1 MKKVLFLFLFSAFAL
16 NAFAQT
22 TRQNQGFELPQF
34 GVRIEPDKRLM
45 VVLAALEA
53 AGLNTPLTVKGEEFR
68 QKLRADLT
76 GFNPELAGKM
86 QSFVRQYKNRNPNK
100 SDSDIIAPFI
110 SMAYALSPVPD
121 LAEPTRTAD
130 LPGNLLDVLDF
141 APFVREFYRTSAM
154 KTKLDEYVKDYETA
168 SVPMRKSTEE
178 MVRELLGYMHTKP
191 QLIYAERVIVE
202 TKDRKNKTIKKTE
215 VRERERRFFI
225 VPELLA
231 PKGAVNFV
239 NAGDDYYAIVPPDID
254 LGASEVRRAY
264 LQFVLDPLILA
275 NAKEIS
281 GFREGIKSLLDER
294 RKTNPNI
301 SPDIFLAVSRSLVSA
316 VDARQTEYEKVVLAT
331 SQARQKIDLM
341 KTVEEKKAVSAEL
354 DAFKKSFADDTAL
367 QLSQSYESGAVLSF
381 YFAAQLKGTEESGFD
396 IASSMR
402 DIILSLVPSKEM
414 TRLTEFAD
422 ARARAVER
430 RKTTTIQPKAI
441 DNPVTVKLLEIDKTI
456 TAKNYTQAEAELKK
470 LLTEYPTESPRI
482 YYALGR
488 LASLSAENLP
498 KEEEE
503 KRNQRL
509 LEAKVAYTNVLRS
522 ATETTDPALISLS
535 YLGLGRIYEFHD
547 QTEYA
552 IKIYEKVIELGDI
565 EGGAYKEAIEA
576 KARLTK
582 K

>member
-1 MKKVLFLFLFSAFAL
+1 
-16 NAFAQT
+16 
-22 TRQNQGFELPQF
+22 
-34 GVRIEPDKRLM
+34 M

-53 AGLNTPLTVKGEEFR
+53 AGLNTPLTEKGEVFR
-68 QKLRADLT
+68 QKLRTDLA
-76 GFNPELAGKM
+76 GFNPELVAKM
-86 QSFVRQYKNRNPNK
+86 KSFVRQYKSRNPNK

-121 LAEPTRTAD
+121 LAEPTRTSD

-141 APFVREFYRTSAM
+141 SPFVREFYNTSAI
-154 KTKLDEYVKDYETA
+154 KTKLAEYVKDYETA
-168 SVPMRKSTEE
+168 SIPMRKSTEE

-191 QLIYAERVIVE
+191 QLIYVEKIVVE
-202 TKDRKNKTIKKTE
+202 SKEKNKTLKKTE
-215 VRERERRFFI
+215 IRERERRFFI

-264 LQFVLDPLILA
+264 LQFVLDPIILA
-275 NAKEIS
+275 NAKEVS
-281 GFREGIKSLLDER
+281 AFREGIKALLDER

-316 VDARQTEYEKVVLAT
+316 VDAKQTEFEKTFLAT
-331 SQARQKIDLM
+331 SQARQKINLM
-341 KTVEEKKAVSAEL
+341 KTIEEKKAVSAEL
-354 DAFKKSFADDTAL
+354 DAFKKSFADETAL
-367 QLSQSYESGAVLSF
+367 QLSGSYESGAVLAF
-381 YFAAQLKGTEESGFD
+381 YFAAQLKGMEDSGFD

-402 DIILSLVPSKEM
+402 DIILSLTPSKE
-414 TRLTEFAD
+414 TNRLAEFAD

-441 DNPVTVKLLEIDKTI
+441 DNPVTIKLLKIDEVI

-470 LLTEYPTESPRI
+470 LLEEYPTEASRI
-482 YYALGR
+482 YYTLGR
-488 LASLSAENLP
+488 LASLSAESLP
-498 KEEEE
+498 ESDIKGR
-503 KRNQRL
+503 KQRL
-509 LEAKVAYTNVLRS
+509 LEAKLAYSNVIRS
-522 ATETTDPALISLS
+522 ATETTDIALISLS
-535 YLGLGRIYEFHD
+535 YLGLGRIYEFYD

-552 IKIYEKVIELGDI
+552 LKIYEKIIELGDI
-565 EGGAYKEAIEA
+565 EGGAYNEALAA

>member
-1 MKKVLFLFLFSAFAL
+1 MKKIIFLFLFSAFAL

-34 GVRIEPDKRLM
+34 GVKIEPDKRLM

-53 AGLNTPLTVKGEEFR
+53 AGLNTPLTAKGEEFR
-68 QKLRADLT
+68 QKLRTDLT
-76 GFNPELAGKM
+76 GFNPDLVEKM

-100 SDSDIIAPFI
+100 SDSEIIAPFI

-154 KTKLDEYVKDYETA
+154 KTKLDEYVKDYQEA
-168 SVPMRKSTEE
+168 SVPMRKSAEE

-191 QLIYAERVIVE
+191 QLIYTEKIIIE
-202 TKDRKNKTIKKTE
+202 SKNKKKTLKQTE
-215 VRERERRFFI
+215 FRERERRFYI

-264 LQFVLDPLILA
+264 LQFVLDPMILA

-281 GFREGIKSLLDER
+281 GFREGIKALLDER

-301 SPDIFLAVSRSLVSA
+301 SPDVFLAVSRSLVSA

-396 IASSMR
+396 IASSIR
-402 DIILSLVPSKEM
+402 DIILSLVPSKEA
-414 TRLTEFAD
+414 TRLNEFAD
-422 ARARAVER
+422 ARTRAIER

-456 TAKNYTQAEAELKK
+456 TAKNYTQAQAELKK
-470 LLTEYPTESPRI
+470 LLTEYPTESSRI

-503 KRNQRL
+503 TRNKRL

-522 ATETTDPALISLS
+522 ATATTDPALISLS

-552 IKIYEKVIELGDI
+552 IKIYEKVIEMGNI
-565 EGGAYKEAIEA
+565 EGGAYQEALAA